1 MLNKHKQVCCFVFS
15 VSESVHLS
23 LLVLRN
29 TGIFEELILV
39 DAHDQLIVSFLD
51 SPALVYAKAAL
62 SKLKCHELKFYR
74 TNPKI
79 PIDFF
84 ANVSSIDHLIID
96 NPSFAGFLPS
106 SQTFTFQLRKL
117 SIRDISV
124 RHLQGKHFPILFP
137 TVTELVLENFHVTGG
152 FRSFSNQDL
161 AERFPQLRSLKIF
174 SRSIQYII
182 GRMFEH
188 LNQLE
193 YLKLNGIT
201 TIENDGFY
209 NLHRLKELHPGQQI
223 RRVDPYAFLHMTT
236 ELLLFNESLSFQL
249 NDDEHFCAFA
259 QFSPVA
265 NLKSFVQFP
274 LAAQSC
280 SCTIRYLYRHLDKS
294 MMFMTP
300 TCYAN
305 ASLYILAQEER
316 LCSFEQRLL
325 QCHVLPDDG
334 ITIYG
339 KHYNVS
345 HFYKQQRS
353 RQREHWQLLYRYRMH
368 LLAALVTVMLVLCL
382 TVCLIRQRKREDGSA
397 YRHLNRL
404 LRRRPV
410 SSNDHVTMDIIY
422 HRTNGHPDLLP
433 SSIPTS
439 TKV

>member
-1 MLNKHKQVCCFVFS
+1 MQLFVRY
-15 VSESVHLS
+15 V
-23 LLVLRN
+23 
-29 TGIFEELILV
+29 GIFEELILV
-39 DAHDQLIVSFLD
+39 DAHDQLLVSFLD
-51 SPALVYAKAAL
+51 SPSLVYARAAL
-62 SKLKCHELKFYR
+62 SKLKCFELKFYR

-84 ANVSSIDHLIID
+84 ADVSSIDHLIID

-106 SQTFTFQLRKL
+106 SHAFTFPLKRL
-117 SIRDISV
+117 SIKDISI
-124 RHLQGKHFPILFP
+124 RHLQGKHFPIAFP
-137 TVTELVLENFHVTGG
+137 TVTELVLENFQSTSG
-152 FRSFSNQDL
+152 FRSFNNQEL
-161 AERFPQLRSLKIF
+161 AERFPQLRSLKLF

-188 LNQLE
+188 FQQLE

-201 TIENDGFY
+201 TIENEGFY
-209 NLHRLKELHPGQQI
+209 NLHRLKELHLGQQI
-223 RRVDPYAFLHMTT
+223 RRLDPYAFLHMTT
-236 ELLLFNESLSFQL
+236 ELLLFNESLAFQL

-265 NLKSFVQFP
+265 SVKGFVQFP
-274 LAAQSC
+274 LAMQSC

-300 TCYAN
+300 NCYSN
-305 ASLYILAQEER
+305 ASLYVLAQEER
-316 LCSFEQRLL
+316 LCYFEQRLL
-325 QCHVLPDDG
+325 QCHVLPDGG

-345 HFYKQQRS
+345 HFYQQQRS
-353 RQREHWQLLYRYRMH
+353 RQREYWKLLYRYRLH
-368 LLAALVTVMLVLCL
+368 LLAALLVFIVVLCL
-382 TVCLIRQRKREDGSA
+382 TVCLVRQRKREDGSA

-422 HRTNGHPDLLP
+422 HRTNGHPDLRP
-433 SSIPTS
+433 SSTPTS